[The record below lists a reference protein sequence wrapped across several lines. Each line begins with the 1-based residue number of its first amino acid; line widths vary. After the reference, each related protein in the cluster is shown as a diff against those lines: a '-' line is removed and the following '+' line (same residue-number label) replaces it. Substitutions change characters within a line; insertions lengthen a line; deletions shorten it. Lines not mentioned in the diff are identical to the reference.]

1 MKLTREATTAANPDL
16 RGRKHHFI
24 IESATAAELEA
35 MDEILTLAG
44 WENDTCP
51 CYEDG
56 FGCGYWIDISE
67 VACFK
72 AAYKAAKTGL
82 KGYMAVE
89 AEKAAAVCEVTAEPA
104 PQHIPAA
111 SLDDYTVYTLHE
123 PIEAEEGKPYAEK
136 RVTRAYVARSMTRAL
151 ASQEKH
157 VEKYKA
163 QDVIWLAEHNADHAF
178 RMGVLSP
185 EEFTEIYHMIRA
197 ENAQPLL
204 ILAALRDA
212 LLTGAPALAAARAA

>member
-1 MKLTREATTAANPDL
+1 MKLTRETTTAANPDL

-44 WENDTCP
+44 WENDSCP

-67 VACFK
+67 VDFFK

-89 AEKAAAVCEVTAEPA
+89 AEKAAAVCDAPAEPT
-104 PQHIPAA
+104 PEHIPAA

-151 ASQEKH
+151 ASQDKH

-163 QDVIWLAEHNADHAF
+163 QDVIWLAEHAF

-197 ENAQPLL
+197 ENARSLL
-204 ILAALRDA
+204 ILMALRDA

>member
-44 WENDTCP
+44 WENDSCP

-89 AEKAAAVCEVTAEPA
+89 AEKAAAVRGSKRES
-104 PQHIPAA
+104 QKIP
-111 SLDDYTVYTLHE
+111 S
-123 PIEAEEGKPYAEK
+123 
-136 RVTRAYVARSMTRAL
+136 
-151 ASQEKH
+151 
-157 VEKYKA
+157 
-163 QDVIWLAEHNADHAF
+163 F
-178 RMGVLSP
+178 RMMKIQSTP
-185 EEFTEIYHMIRA
+185 R
-197 ENAQPLL
+197 
-204 ILAALRDA
+204 
-212 LLTGAPALAAARAA
+212 LT

>member
-44 WENDTCP
+44 WENDSCP

-82 KGYMAVE
+82 KTCPCGQ
-89 AEKAAAVCEVTAEPA
+89 T
-104 PQHIPAA
+104 
-111 SLDDYTVYTLHE
+111 D
-123 PIEAEEGKPYAEK
+123 
-136 RVTRAYVARSMTRAL
+136 
-151 ASQEKH
+151 
-157 VEKYKA
+157 
-163 QDVIWLAEHNADHAF
+163 
-178 RMGVLSP
+178 
-185 EEFTEIYHMIRA
+185 
-197 ENAQPLL
+197 
-204 ILAALRDA
+204 
-212 LLTGAPALAAARAA
+212 